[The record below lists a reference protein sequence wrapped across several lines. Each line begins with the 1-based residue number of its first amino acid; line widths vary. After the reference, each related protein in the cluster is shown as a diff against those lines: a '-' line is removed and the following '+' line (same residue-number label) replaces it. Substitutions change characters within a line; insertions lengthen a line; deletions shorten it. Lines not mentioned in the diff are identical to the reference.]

1 MKKQESEYDEVF
13 DEPIEDDG
21 LDEVE
26 RIRLAM
32 ANEKL
37 KA

>member
-1 MKKQESEYDEVF
+1 VV

-32 ANEKL
+32 ANEKI
-37 KA
+37 KAQQFAEK